1 MLRSRAGMNQKHV
14 ATSDLVGVKSDHL
27 ILSSI
32 VLHCVF
38 CLSVV
43 LVRSGLVLLNT
54 TYLISIDLIIGIDI
68 MLISIASYRISVTY
82 HRLSFLSSHLCFIL
96 SFCVSS
102 GMLVF
107 LGMLE
112 HSKPFLSNSSQNGSQ
127 LPSSL
132 FLV

>member
-96 SFCVSS
+96 SFCVPS